1 MSHADAWLSSRSIDN
16 KLLGDGERVMTSTL
30 FDLTGKVAVIT
41 GSSRG
46 IGRAIAERMAEHGAK
61 VVVTS
66 RKLDACE
73 EVVKA
78 IKAKGGEAI
87 ALTCNISR
95 KEELQKLV
103 DDTSKHWGGIDVLV
117 CNAAVNPYYGPSID
131 MPDDAYDKVMNSNVR
146 SNFWLCN
153 MVLPQMAKRG
163 GGSIV
168 IISSIAGLLGS
179 PTLGV
184 YGLSKAAD
192 MALARNLCAEWG
204 PKNIR
209 ANCIAPGLVRTD
221 FARTLW
227 EDPKVYE
234 QVVKAYPLRR
244 IGEPD
249 EIAGAAVFLAGPSGS
264 FMTGQTIVIDG
275 GGVVGRGG

>member
-1 MSHADAWLSSRSIDN
+1 
-16 KLLGDGERVMTSTL
+16 MTSSL

-73 EVVKA
+73 EVVNA
-78 IKAKGGEAI
+78 IKAKGGDAVAI
-87 ALTCNISR
+87 ACNISR
-95 KEELQKLV
+95 KEDLQALV
-103 DDTSKHWGGIDVLV
+103 DGSIKRYGGIDILV

-131 MPDDAYDKVMNSNVR
+131 MPDEAYEKVMNSNVR

-153 MVLPQMAKRG
+153 MVLPQMEQRG
-163 GGSIV
+163 GGSVI

-192 MALARNLCAEWG
+192 MALARNICAEWG

-209 ANCIAPGLVRTD
+209 ANCIAPGLIRTD
-221 FARTLW
+221 FAKALW
-227 EDPKVYE
+227 EDPKVYS
-234 QVVKAYPLRR
+234 QVVKNYPLRR